1 MLFDLTRYSP
11 ADFKHE
17 TRQLL
22 ALAIPMML
30 GQIATVAIGVV
41 DTAMSGAAGKDDLTA
56 VALGSSVFSTLFI
69 TFMGIMAAL
78 NPIIAQQHGAGGT
91 HEVGETGRQGVWF
104 VLLLGILG
112 MAVLFALIIPL
123 QNYLDMSAHIKT
135 MFARYLG
142 IVALGLP
149 AALIYRALHAYAS
162 SLNKPQPIMWI
173 NWAALLLNI
182 PLNYLFIFGA
192 AGTADL
198 AERFQAAPA
207 LIAWLRQLPVPALG
221 GVGAGVAT
229 TIVFWFGTFA
239 LALYLAK
246 SRDLRR
252 FGFTQRFSRPNWRTQ
267 KNIATLGWAIGLSYF
282 LEASLFTF
290 IVWLIA
296 DLGENHVAAQ
306 QIVLSLSSVI
316 YMIPQAIG
324 SAATVR
330 IGYAIGRKQFARA
343 RYISGVAIVCGWI
356 LGACTLVALLVFR
369 LPLAKIYTQD
379 AAVLALAASLIVF
392 AGVFQ
397 VFDFTQCI
405 ASYALR
411 GYKITRVPM
420 IIHAVAFWCLGL
432 VLGYILAHAAHMGI
446 YGFWTALIIS
456 LASAATALV
465 WYLEQRSRLAKN
477 DRKA

>member
-22 ALAIPMML
+22 TLAIPMML

-41 DTAMSGAAGKDDLTA
+41 DTAMSGAAGKDNLTA

-104 VLLLGILG
+104 GLLLGILG

-207 LIAWLRQLPVPALG
+207 LVAWLRPVPTLG

-465 WYLEQRSRLAKN
+465 WYLEQRSRLAKH

>member
-11 ADFKHE
+11 ANFKHE

-78 NPIIAQQHGAGGT
+78 NPIIAQQHGAGKT

-104 VLLLGILG
+104 GLLLGIIG
-112 MAVLFALIIPL
+112 MAILFALILPL

-135 MFARYLG
+135 MFAQYLS

-182 PLNYLFIFGA
+182 PLNYLFIFGSTGIA
-192 AGTADL
+192 EL

-207 LIAWLRQLPVPALG
+207 LVATLRQLPIPALG

-229 TIVFWFGTFA
+229 TIVFWFSTFA
-239 LALYLAK
+239 LALYIAK
-246 SRDLRR
+246 SQDLRR
-252 FGFTQRFSRPNWRTQ
+252 FGFTQRFCLPNWHTQ
-267 KNIATLGWAIGLSYF
+267 KNIAALGWAIGLSYF

-296 DLGENHVAAQ
+296 DLGENYVAAQ
-306 QIVLSLSSVI
+306 QIVLSLGSVI

-330 IGYAIGRKQFARA
+330 VGYAIGRRQFARA
-343 RYISGVAIVCGWI
+343 RYISGVAIVCGWG

-379 AAVLALAASLIVF
+379 AAVLALASSLLIF
-392 AGVFQ
+392 AGIFQ

-420 IIHAVAFWCLGL
+420 IIHAIAFWCLGL
-432 VLGYILAHAAHMGI
+432 ILGYILAHAANMGI

-456 LASAATALV
+456 LASAAAALV
-465 WYLEQRSRLAKN
+465 WYLEQRSQLAKQ

>member
-22 ALAIPMML
+22 ALSIPMML

-104 VLLLGILG
+104 GLLLGILG

-192 AGTADL
+192 TGIAEL

-207 LIAWLRQLPVPALG
+207 LVATLRQLPIPALG

-229 TIVFWFGTFA
+229 TIVFWFSTFA
-239 LALYLAK
+239 LAVYIAK
-246 SRDLRR
+246 SQDLRH
-252 FGFTQRFSRPNWRTQ
+252 FGFTQRFCLPNWRTQ
-267 KNIATLGWAIGLSYF
+267 KNIANLGWAIGLSYF

-296 DLGENHVAAQ
+296 DLGENYVAAQ

-330 IGYAIGRKQFARA
+330 VGYAIGRRQFARA
-343 RYISGVAIVCGWI
+343 RYISGVAIVCGWC

-379 AAVLALAASLIVF
+379 TAVLALTSSLLIF
-392 AGVFQ
+392 AGIFQ

-420 IIHAVAFWCLGL
+420 IIHAIAFWCLGL
-432 VLGYILAHAAHMGI
+432 ILGYILAHAAQMGI

-456 LASAATALV
+456 LASAAAALV
-465 WYLEQRSRLAKN
+465 WYLEKRSQLAKL
-477 DRKA
+477 DRKV

>member
-11 ADFKHE
+11 ANFKHE

-22 ALAIPMML
+22 VLAIPMML

-78 NPIIAQQHGAGGT
+78 NPIIAQQHGAGKT

-104 VLLLGILG
+104 GLLLGIIG
-112 MAVLFALIIPL
+112 MAILFALILPL

-135 MFARYLG
+135 MFAQYLG

-149 AALIYRALHAYAS
+149 AALMYRALHAYAS

-192 AGTADL
+192 TGIAEL

-207 LIAWLRQLPVPALG
+207 LVATLRQLPIPALG

-229 TIVFWFGTFA
+229 TIVFWFSTFA
-239 LALYLAK
+239 LALYIAK
-246 SRDLRR
+246 SQDLRR
-252 FGFTQRFSRPNWRTQ
+252 FGFIQRFCLPNWRTQ
-267 KNIATLGWAIGLSYF
+267 KNIAALGWAIGLSYF
-282 LEASLFTF
+282 VEASLFTF

-296 DLGENHVAAQ
+296 DLGENYVAAQ

-330 IGYAIGRKQFARA
+330 VGYAIGRRQFARA
-343 RYISGVAIVCGWI
+343 RYISGVAIVCGWG

-379 AAVLALAASLIVF
+379 AAVLALASSLLIF
-392 AGVFQ
+392 AGIFQ

-420 IIHAVAFWCLGL
+420 IIHAISFWCLGL
-432 VLGYILAHAAHMGI
+432 ILGYILAHAAQMVI

-456 LASAATALV
+456 LASAAAALV
-465 WYLEQRSRLAKN
+465 WYLEKRSQLAKL
-477 DRKA
+477 DRKV

>member
-1 MLFDLTRYSP
+1 
-11 ADFKHE
+11 
-17 TRQLL
+17 
-22 ALAIPMML
+22 
-30 GQIATVAIGVV
+30 
-41 DTAMSGAAGKDDLTA
+41 
-56 VALGSSVFSTLFI
+56 
-69 TFMGIMAAL
+69 
-78 NPIIAQQHGAGGT
+78 
-91 HEVGETGRQGVWF
+91 
-104 VLLLGILG
+104 

-207 LIAWLRQLPVPALG
+207 LVAWLRQLPVPALG

-229 TIVFWFGTFA
+229 TIVSWFGTFA

-432 VLGYILAHAAHMGI
+432 VLGYILAHAANMGI

-465 WYLEQRSRLAKN
+465 WYLEQRSRLAKH